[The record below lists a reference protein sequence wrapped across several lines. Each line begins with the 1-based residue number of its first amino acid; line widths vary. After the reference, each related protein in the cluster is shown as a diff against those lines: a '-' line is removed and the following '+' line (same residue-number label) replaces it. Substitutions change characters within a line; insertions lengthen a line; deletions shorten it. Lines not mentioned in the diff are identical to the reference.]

1 MQKGVYSSSI
11 ISIPHILAKMPRRYK
26 LREDTKAMGA
36 AQIMIGLIQGALGI
50 LWIHMYLLEEKES
63 SAGPISVIVIIIYS
77 ALSGVFIISAIVMNS
92 ISTAVTVIG
101 IVFLCV
107 EISFYEAE
115 ATAYTWQNMTCLM
128 LLQYLLFCTIAEM
141 VIAVISIDWL
151 RLALRKE
158 QPTEESS
165 LTSEISTLEPT
176 EAPPPESNPQN
187 LKTATET
194 PVKDE
199 RNVVNQ

>member
-1 MQKGVYSSSI
+1 
-11 ISIPHILAKMPRRYK
+11 MPRRYK

-63 SAGPISVIVIIIYS
+63 SAGPISVIVIVIYS
-77 ALSGVFIISAIVMNS
+77 ALSGVFFIISGSCSTIQKPHILCKIISAIVMNS